1 MVQLFV
7 NGSYVNE
14 NWYEFQDYLFERVR
28 GGDAVRLQVAMPIME
43 NKVRERNTFSI
54 IASDGVEYAHWMRN
68 AGMQSTELPG
78 FFLID
83 FVVVWLGID

>member
-1 MVQLFV
+1 
-7 NGSYVNE
+7 
-14 NWYEFQDYLFERVR
+14 
-28 GGDAVRLQVAMPIME
+28 ME

-54 IASDGVEYAHWMRN
+54 IASDGVEYAHWMKN

-83 FVVVWLGID
+83 FVVARLEDDL

>member
-1 MVQLFV
+1 
-7 NGSYVNE
+7 
-14 NWYEFQDYLFERVR
+14 
-28 GGDAVRLQVAMPIME
+28 MPIME